1 MIRFPFL
8 FALNGLEFVSN
19 IMFVD
24 SVSSAKSV
32 VEKKPVVVFMYMKHV
47 MQGVCLHSVR
57 LCSHTVSLFKFF
69 RDFLCLFQK

>member
-32 VEKKPVVVFMYMKHV
+32 VENKSVAVFMYMEHV
-47 MQGVCLHSVR
+47 MQGVYLCCVC

>member
-32 VEKKPVVVFMYMKHV
+32 VENKSVVVFVYI
-47 MQGVCLHSVR
+47 
-57 LCSHTVSLFKFF
+57 
-69 RDFLCLFQK
+69 